1 MPPAEPL
8 DLQRQPS
15 WSNNEQR
22 PVPGAWCNACRGERW
37 WTERL
42 EPNGWRCMLCHPP
55 DHLPAEAIR
64 REGEAEDALVPAAPA
79 SLRGAEPAVPAGGHR
94 AATIILAGPP

>member
-79 SLRGAEPAVPAGGHR
+79 RR
-94 AATIILAGPP
+94 CAARSPLFRLAGIGLQQ